1 MPTMTPLGCLRC
13 LAALALAVAVG
24 ACAGTGPSGSA
35 AAVEP
40 TVSSP
45 VPVSSVS
52 PSATMTAPAASAAAP
67 GASAAGPDTSSSPNR
82 PDLAAV
88 RVAVE
93 TAASGLTDPLWA
105 TGAGDGSGRLFVVE
119 QAGRIRVLHDG
130 SLLPTPFLDIS
141 DHVGAGGERGL
152 LGLAFAPGFGTGD
165 ETRFYV
171 HYSDA
176 AGDTTISEL
185 RATPGTDTADP
196 ATERLLLA
204 ERQPYANH
212 NGGWIGFDRSGM
224 LLVALGDGGSGGDP
238 ENRSSSLGTIL
249 GKILRLDVVG
259 APEGDAYAVPADNP
273 FIGRSDA
280 RPEILHYGLR
290 NPFRASVDPAT
301 GTLWIG
307 DVGQNTWEEVDAAPA
322 DARGLDFG
330 WRRWEGRHC
339 SEPAEGCDPASVT
352 QPVAEYGHGAGC
364 SVIGGVVYRGSAIPA
379 LRGAYLFSDYCSG
392 TLWAID
398 AGLDAQQAPIPLL
411 ETGRAI
417 SSIGTD
423 EAGEVVLTD
432 LGGGELLRLVPAG

>member
-1 MPTMTPLGCLRC
+1 MT
-13 LAALALAVAVG
+13 
-24 ACAGTGPSGSA
+24 
-35 AAVEP
+35 
-40 TVSSP
+40 SP
-45 VPVSSVS
+45 
-52 PSATMTAPAASAAAP
+52 TAPAAGP
-67 GASAAGPDTSSSPNR
+67 GASAAVSSSPDR

-93 TAASGLTDPLWA
+93 TAASGLDAPLWA
-105 TGAGDGSGRLFVVE
+105 MTAGDGSGRLFIVE
-119 QAGRIRVLHDG
+119 QAGRIRVLRDG
-130 SLLPTPFLDIS
+130 SLLETPFLDIS
-141 DHVGAGGERGL
+141 DHVSSGGERGL
-152 LGLAFAPGFGTGD
+152 LGLAFAPGFGGE

-176 AGDTTISEL
+176 AGDTTIAEV

-196 ATERLLLA
+196 ATERLLLT
-204 ERQPYANH
+204 ERQPYENH

-238 ENRSSSLGTIL
+238 ENRASNLGTIL
-249 GKILRLDVVG
+249 GKILRLDVLG
-259 APEGDAYAVPADNP
+259 APEGNAYAVPADNP
-273 FIGRSDA
+273 FLGRSDA

-290 NPFRASVDPAT
+290 NPFRASVDPVT

-307 DVGQNTWEEVDAAPA
+307 DVGQNAWEEVDAAPA

-339 SEPAEGCDPASVT
+339 FEPAEGCDPAGVT
-352 QPVAEYGHGAGC
+352 QPLAEYGHGAGC

-379 LRGAYLFSDYCSG
+379 LRGAYLFTDYCSG

-398 AGLDAQQAPIPLL
+398 AGLDAPQAPITLL
-411 ETGRAI
+411 ETGRSI

-432 LGGGELLRLVPAG
+432 LGGGGLLRLVPAG